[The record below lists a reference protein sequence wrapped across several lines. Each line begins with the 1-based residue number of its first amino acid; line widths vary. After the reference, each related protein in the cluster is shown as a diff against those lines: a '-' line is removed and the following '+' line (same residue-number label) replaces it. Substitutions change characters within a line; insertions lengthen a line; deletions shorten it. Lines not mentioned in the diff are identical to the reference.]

1 MRTVERSRSC
11 APNDSRSPA
20 CGRSHQPCVD
30 SRAIARERIGAVAGA
45 RPRSSG
51 DPFCIEWR
59 PAEGFRAAGIIPSKG
74 LPRGGRCMANYAT
87 ENIRTV
93 ALVGQGGSGKT
104 TLAEALLLR
113 TGAIKEAG
121 AVERGTTVADF
132 DPMEKAWQHS
142 LRSSVL
148 HLDTAGTRI
157 HLIDTPGFPDFIGQ
171 AIGALDAVETAAVV
185 VSAQSGPEMIAS
197 RMMEW
202 TGKRRLC
209 RLVIVNKID
218 AENVDLPKVLAGI
231 QAAFGKEC
239 LPINLPADG
248 GRKVVDCFF
257 NPDGEAD
264 FSSVA
269 AAHRA
274 LVDQVVEVDEELMS
288 LYLEQGEVA
297 PEQLHAPFEKALR
310 EGHLVP
316 VCFVSARTGAGLA
329 ELLDVLT
336 KLAPNPAEGN
346 PPLFFKG
353 EGERATEFR
362 SEPDPKKH
370 VLAHVFKVVVD
381 PFVGKLGVFRVHQ
394 GTVTKDTQLFVGDG
408 RKPFKVGH
416 LFMLQGGRNIEVD
429 RAVPGDI
436 AAVAKVD
443 EIEFD
448 CVLHDSH
455 DEDHIHMRPLEFP
468 VPMQGVAITPKKR
481 GDEQRISDV
490 LHRMIAEDP
499 TISLEHDPVANET
512 VLRALGELH
521 LRSVLE
527 RMASQFKVEV
537 DTRPPRIPYRETI
550 TGKAE
555 GFHRHKKQTGG
566 AGQFGEV
573 SLRVEPRER
582 GAGFEFVDATK
593 GGVIPHNFMPAVQ
606 KGVEQVLATGA
617 IAGFPLQ
624 DVRVV
629 VYDGKHHPVDSK
641 EVAFVAAGKKA
652 FLDAIAKARP
662 IVLEP
667 IVSVEVICPEG
678 NTGDSAGD
686 LSSRRGQVTG
696 TRGLQPGVIAI
707 EGRAPL
713 VELDGYSARL
723 KSVTGG
729 HGSWA
734 MELSR

>member
-1 MRTVERSRSC
+1 
-11 APNDSRSPA
+11 
-20 CGRSHQPCVD
+20 
-30 SRAIARERIGAVAGA
+30 
-45 RPRSSG
+45 
-51 DPFCIEWR
+51 
-59 PAEGFRAAGIIPSKG
+59 
-74 LPRGGRCMANYAT
+74 MANYAT
-87 ENIRTV
+87 EHIRTV
-93 ALVGQGGSGKT
+93 ALVGQGGAGKT

-113 TGAIKEAG
+113 SGMIKEAG

-132 DPMEKAWQHS
+132 DPLEKSWQHS
-142 LRSSVL
+142 LRASIL
-148 HLDTAGTRI
+148 HVDAHDTRI
-157 HLIDTPGFPDFIGQ
+157 HVVDTPGFPDFLGQ

-185 VSAQSGPEMIAS
+185 VSAQSGLEMVAS
-197 RMMEW
+197 RMLDW
-202 TGKRRLC
+202 AGKRGLC
-209 RLVIVNKID
+209 RLIIVNKID
-218 AENVDLPKVLAGI
+218 AENVDLPKVLASI
-231 QAAFGKEC
+231 QAAWGREC
-239 LPINLPADG
+239 LPINLPAG
-248 GRKVVDCFF
+248 GGTKVVDCFF
-257 NPDGEAD
+257 NPDGESD

-269 AAHRA
+269 DAHRA

-288 LYLEQGEVA
+288 LYLEQGEISA
-297 PEQLHAPFEKALR
+297 DQLHAPFEKALR

-316 VCFVSARTGAGLA
+316 VCFVSAKTGAGVA
-329 ELLDVLT
+329 ELLDILV

-353 EGERATEFR
+353 EGDAATEFR
-362 SEPDPKKH
+362 SAPDAKKH

-394 GTVTKDTQLFVGDG
+394 GTVTKDTQLFIGDG

-416 LFMLQGGRNIEVD
+416 LFLLQGGKSVETD

-436 AAVAKVD
+436 VAVAKVD

-468 VPMQGVAITPKKR
+468 VPMHGVAITPKKR

-499 TISLEHDPVANET
+499 TIVVEHDATTNET
-512 VLRALGELH
+512 VLRALGDLH
-521 LRSVLE
+521 LRSILE
-527 RMASQFKVEV
+527 RMSSQFKLEI

-550 TGKAE
+550 TANAE

-593 GGVIPHNFMPAVQ
+593 GGVIPHQFMPAVQ
-606 KGVEQVLATGA
+606 KGVEQVLGTGA
-617 IAGFPLQ
+617 VAGFPLQ

-629 VYDGKHHPVDSK
+629 VHDGKHHPVDSK
-641 EVAFVAAGKKA
+641 EVAFVSAGKKA
-652 FLDAIAKARP
+652 FLDAIEKARP

-667 IVSVEVICPEG
+667 IVSVAIVCPEG
-678 NTGDSAGD
+678 NTGDIAGD

-696 TRGLQPGVIAI
+696 TAGLQPGVIAI
-707 EGRAPL
+707 SGLAPL
-713 VELDGYSARL
+713 VELEGYSARL

-729 HGSWA
+729 HGSWS
-734 MELSR
+734 MQLSHYEPAPPMLQQQLATEFKKARKHEED

>member
-1 MRTVERSRSC
+1 
-11 APNDSRSPA
+11 
-20 CGRSHQPCVD
+20 
-30 SRAIARERIGAVAGA
+30 
-45 RPRSSG
+45 
-51 DPFCIEWR
+51 
-59 PAEGFRAAGIIPSKG
+59 
-74 LPRGGRCMANYAT
+74 MAQFAT
-87 ENIRTV
+87 ENIRTM
-93 ALVGQGGSGKT
+93 ALVGHGASGKT
-104 TLAEALLLR
+104 TLAEALLH
-113 TGAIKEAG
+113 KAG
-121 AVERGTTVADF
+121 VIQAAGSVERGTTVSDF
-132 DPMEKAWQHS
+132 DPLEKTYQHS
-142 LRSSVL
+142 LRASLL
-148 HLDTAGTRI
+148 HMESGDTRVHI
-157 HLIDTPGFPDFIGQ
+157 VDTPGFPDFIGQ
-171 AIGALDAVETAAVV
+171 SIGALDAVETVAVV
-185 VSAQSGPEMIAS
+185 VNAQAGLEMITS
-197 RMMEW
+197 RMMEQAR
-202 TGKRRLC
+202 KRGLC
-209 RLVIVNKID
+209 RVVVVNKID
-218 AENVDLPKVLAGI
+218 AENVDLPGILAAI
-231 QAAFGKEC
+231 QAAYGKEC

-248 GRKVVDCFF
+248 GRRVVDCFF
-257 NPDGEAD
+257 NPAGEAD

-269 AAHRA
+269 AAHQA
-274 LVDQVVEVDEELMS
+274 LVDQVVEVDEELMAR
-288 LYLEQGEVA
+288 YLEQGEIA
-297 PEQLHAPFEKALR
+297 PEELHVPFEKALR

-316 VCFVSARTGAGLA
+316 VCFTSARTGAGVA
-329 ELLDVLT
+329 ELIDIAV
-336 KLAPNPAEGN
+336 KLLPNPAEGN
-346 PPLFFKG
+346 PPLFYKG
-353 EGERATEFR
+353 ESDAKAEFR
-362 SEPDPKKH
+362 SEPDPRKH
-370 VLAHVFKVVVD
+370 VLAHVFKVIVD

-394 GTVTKDTQLFVGDG
+394 GTVTKDTQLYVGDG

-416 LFMLQGGRNIEVD
+416 LFMLQGGKNVEID

-455 DEDHIHMRPLEFP
+455 DEDEIHMRPLEFP

-499 TISLEHDPVANET
+499 TISLEHDPMANET

-527 RMASQFKVEV
+527 RMAAQYKVEV

-550 TGKAE
+550 TAKAE

-593 GGVIPHNFMPAVQ
+593 GGVIPNQFMPAVQ
-606 KGVEQVLATGA
+606 KGVEQVLASGA
-617 IAGFPLQ
+617 VAGFPLQ

-678 NTGDSAGD
+678 NTGDIAGD

-729 HGSWA
+729 HGSWT
-734 MELSR
+734 MQLSHYESAPPTLQQQLSIAYQKSKKQEED

>member
-1 MRTVERSRSC
+1 
-11 APNDSRSPA
+11 
-20 CGRSHQPCVD
+20 
-30 SRAIARERIGAVAGA
+30 
-45 RPRSSG
+45 
-51 DPFCIEWR
+51 
-59 PAEGFRAAGIIPSKG
+59 
-74 LPRGGRCMANYAT
+74 MANYAT

-93 ALVGQGGSGKT
+93 ALVGQGASGKT
-104 TLAEALLLR
+104 SLAEALLLK

-121 AVERGTTVADF
+121 TVERGTTVADF
-132 DPMEKAWQHS
+132 DALEKSWQHS
-142 LRSSVL
+142 LRASIL
-148 HLDTAGTRI
+148 HLDTQDIRV
-157 HLIDTPGFPDFIGQ
+157 HLIDTPGFPDFLGQ

-185 VSAQSGPEMIAS
+185 ISAQSGMEMIAS

-202 TGKRRLC
+202 AAKRRLC

-218 AENVDLPKVLAGI
+218 AENVDLPKVLATI
-231 QAAFGKEC
+231 QAAFGREC
-239 LPINLPADG
+239 LPINLPAG
-248 GRKVVDCFF
+248 GGKRVVDCFF
-257 NPDGEAD
+257 SPEGESD

-269 AAHRA
+269 DAHRA

-288 LYLEQGEVA
+288 LYLEQGEISA
-297 PEQLHAPFEKALR
+297 DQLHAPFEKALR
-310 EGHLVP
+310 DGHLVP
-316 VCFVSARTGAGLA
+316 VCFVSAKTGAGVA
-329 ELLDVLT
+329 ELLDVLV

-346 PPLFFKG
+346 PPLFYRG
-353 EGERATEFR
+353 AVDAVEEFR

-394 GTVTKDTQLFVGDG
+394 GTITRDTQLFIGDG

-416 LFMLQGGRNIEVD
+416 LFLLQGGKHVEID

-443 EIEFD
+443 DIEFD

-455 DEDHIHMRPLEFP
+455 DEDQIRMQPLEFP

-490 LHRMIAEDP
+490 LHRMLAEDP
-499 TISLEHDPVANET
+499 TLVVEHDASTNET

-527 RMASQFKVEV
+527 RMSSQFKLEIE
-537 DTRPPRIPYRETI
+537 TRPPRIPYRETI
-550 TGKAE
+550 TAQAE

-573 SLRVEPRER
+573 SLRIEPLER
-582 GAGFEFVDATK
+582 GAGFQFLDQTK
-593 GGVIPHNFMPAVQ
+593 GGVIPHQFIPAVQ
-606 KGVEQVLATGA
+606 KGVESVLVNGA
-617 IAGFPLQ
+617 VAGFPMQ

-629 VYDGKHHPVDSK
+629 VHDGKHHPVDSK
-641 EVAFVAAGKKA
+641 EVAFVAAGRKA
-652 FLDAIAKARP
+652 FLDAIEKARP

-667 IVSVEVICPEG
+667 IVTVEILCPES
-678 NTGDSAGD
+678 NTGDIAGD

-696 TRGLQPGVIAI
+696 TTGLQPGVISVS
-707 EGRAPL
+707 GLAPL
-713 VELDGYSARL
+713 VELEGYSARL

-729 HGSWA
+729 HGSWS
-734 MELSR
+734 MQLSHYEPAPPGLQQQLSAEYRKSRKQEEE